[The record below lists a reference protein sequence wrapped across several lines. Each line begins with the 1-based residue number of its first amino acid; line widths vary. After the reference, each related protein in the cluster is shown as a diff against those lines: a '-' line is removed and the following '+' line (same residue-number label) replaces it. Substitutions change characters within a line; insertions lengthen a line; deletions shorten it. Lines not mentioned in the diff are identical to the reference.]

1 DQFSQNDVIVDGS
14 SVMDVGDNTVLGVV
28 VSQPGTDTPV
38 EGNVVEDA
46 LHQTIQEDG
55 QTQISNIT
63 LGVVNVPTVS
73 GNQRDNAI
81 SVRLTGIQP
90 SEWTLQQDISFRNNM
105 SEAIVQFC
113 NQSDARLASCGLTR
127 DQLNDIDFLNIQIL
141 PNSPTQDGEDSILSF
156 FVYLPGGATM
166 SSDLL
171 NTIYTSSPN
180 VISQPSVLNT
190 TMSQNPV
197 LTADQTVNLVQL
209 TVNGLYPTQDVRLDV
224 ETTIANRL
232 NAYCHNSGAVIC
244 PTNGTFTK
252 VDVLV
257 QIGPATGSVSFVV
270 LDPQIGSSVPAN
282 GVQNAI
288 SGEFISDLLGLA
300 FTVPVPQENIDN
312 AINVVLK
319 DFQADQWSLRD
330 ELFRGNMA
338 EEIKAFCIMSTY
350 HRDICNIS

>member
-1 DQFSQNDVIVDGS
+1 
-14 SVMDVGDNTVLGVV
+14 MDVGDNTVLGVV
-28 VSQPGTDTPV
+28 VSKPGTDTPV

-55 QTQISNIT
+55 QTQISNLT

-73 GNQRDNAI
+73 DNQRDNAI

-209 TVNGLYPTQDVRLDV
+209 TVNGLNPTQ
-224 ETTIANRL
+224 
-232 NAYCHNSGAVIC
+232 
-244 PTNGTFTK
+244 
-252 VDVLV
+252 
-257 QIGPATGSVSFVV
+257 
-270 LDPQIGSSVPAN
+270 
-282 GVQNAI
+282 
-288 SGEFISDLLGLA
+288 
-300 FTVPVPQENIDN
+300 
-312 AINVVLK
+312 
-319 DFQADQWSLRD
+319 
-330 ELFRGNMA
+330 
-338 EEIKAFCIMSTY
+338 
-350 HRDICNIS
+350 